1 MKRLI
6 DISYY
11 QDPSKIDY
19 DALAGSVDGVILRAA
34 YGVRY
39 NPDTAFNKHYQEF
52 TARGVPVGAYH
63 FLVEYETVDAQL
75 ALLKQT
81 LDGKDLPLGIWN
93 DVELENGAPAL
104 TRKQV
109 IEFMTKGE
117 AAFGEMG
124 IYTGAWCWNPIMGS
138 DNPYSSRRL
147 WVGSY
152 TASPYIPIG
161 WDSWWLWQYT
171 SSGRLPGYG
180 SSLDMNKCTDET
192 WAAWV
197 GFTPPPPIIE
207 PLPIEPLSQKDTRWA
222 NEKLGTSPVTIG
234 AYGCLIT
241 ATAMVCNYYGKDTN
255 PSKLN
260 QDLIVVNGYE
270 SGNLMKWGAIETIY
284 PDIILDWDRFLA
296 NPTDVDIDAVLKR
309 DQPVIVQVDYN
320 LATPALDQH
329 WVVIVGKDGDD
340 YLIADPIDGSTAYL
354 SRYAGK
360 AWRMAVYKQVAIE
373 EPLFK
378 VKVIAGALNVRSEP
392 VYKPDGSN
400 KIDLLYNGEVVNVYQ
415 IADNGWYRIG
425 VDRWISGY
433 ADYTEKI
440 EIEPPPPPPPPPMTL
455 EERVA
460 DNTRRIEILEEY
472 NNGR

>member
-1 MKRLI
+1 MKQLI

-11 QDPSKIDY
+11 QDPSRIDY
-19 DALAGSVDGVILRAA
+19 DALSNSIDGVILRAA

-39 NPDTAFNKHYQEF
+39 NPDTAFNKHYQEI

-81 LDGKDLPLGIWN
+81 LDGKNLPLGIWN
-93 DVELENGAPAL
+93 DVELEDGAPAL

-152 TASPYIPIG
+152 SSSPYIPIG

-171 SSGRLPGYG
+171 SSGRLPGYA

-192 WAAWV
+192 WQAWV
-197 GFTPPPPIIE
+197 GFTPPQTIG
-207 PLPIEPLSQKDTRWA
+207 PLELDIYGQKDPRWSG
-222 NEKLGTSPVTIG
+222 EKLGTSSVTIG
-234 AYGCLIT
+234 AYGCLLSC
-241 ATAMVCNYYGKDTN
+241 AAMVCKYYGKDTD

-260 QDLIVVNGYE
+260 QDLIAINGYE
-270 SGNLMKWGAIETIY
+270 SGNLLKWGAIETIY
-284 PDIILDWDRFLA
+284 PDIVLDWDRFLA
-296 NPTDVDIDAVLKR
+296 NPTDVDIDAVLER

-320 LATPALDQH
+320 LATSALEQH
-329 WVVIVGKDGDD
+329 WVIIVGKEGSD
-340 YLIADPIDGSTAYL
+340 YLIIDPIDASTAYL
-354 SRYAGK
+354 SRYGNEAL
-360 AWRMAVYKQVAIE
+360 RMAVYKQVAIE

-378 VKVIAGALNVRSEP
+378 VKVICGALNVRSEP
-392 VYKPDGSN
+392 IYKPDGSN
-400 KIDLLYNGEVVNVYQ
+400 KVNLLYNGEVVNVYE

-425 VDRWISGY
+425 VDRWISGHI
-433 ADYTEKI
+433 DYTEKI
-440 EIEPPPPPPPPPMTL
+440 EITPPPPMTL

-460 DNTRRIEILEEY
+460 DNTRRIEVLEAE
-472 NNGR
+472 